1 MTGVAPSALAPEPPR
16 SHARGLLVAERE
28 TGGDFLPHVV
38 AWNLTRRCNLA
49 CTHCYIS
56 AGPWETAGKELGA
69 VECRRVVDELLA
81 VNPSPMLILSGGE
94 PLVREDLPELCAYA
108 SGRGAT
114 VVVGTNGTALTDARV
129 RMLKEAGVSGV
140 AVSVDSLEEARHD
153 AFRGGAH
160 ALERTVAALERL
172 RAHRLDFVVQTTAT
186 PDNAAEIPRL
196 VEWAAGQGAVC
207 FNLYF
212 LVPTGRGAGLEDLA
226 PERIEAL
233 LASLAEEERHHRG
246 SMMVR
251 AKCAPHFMRH
261 VHQADA
267 DSPVLHYRT
276 RCPCGIDYCRIT
288 PEGKLTPC
296 PYMPTVAGDL
306 RTRSFG
312 EIWAGSE
319 LFSALRRRELSG
331 RCGRCEY
338 RLVCGGCRARALATS
353 GDYLAEDPSCAYEPP
368 AGRPLVE
375 RRVLTYGSAPASSL
389 AWSPAARAR
398 VERIPSFVRGVVVER
413 VEGFARSRGLDTVT
427 PELLEEI
434 RHAMPIDF
442 SKRRPFFLKDG

>member
-1 MTGVAPSALAPEPPR
+1 MTRLAPSAL
-16 SHARGLLVAERE
+16 VDAERE

-38 AWNLTRRCNLA
+38 AWNLTKRCNLA

-56 AGPWETAGKELGA
+56 AGPWETAAAELDSA
-69 VECRRVVDELLA
+69 ECRRVVDELLA

-94 PLVREDLPELCAYA
+94 PLVREDLPDLCVYA

-129 RMLKEAGVSGV
+129 ATLKDAGVSGV

-153 AFRGGAH
+153 GFRGSAH

-172 RAHRLDFVVQTTAT
+172 RRHRLDFVVQTTAT
-186 PDNAAEIPRL
+186 PGNAAEIPRL
-196 VEWAAGQGAVC
+196 VEWAAAQGAVC

-212 LVPTGRGAGLEDLA
+212 LVPTGRGAGLADLP
-226 PERIEAL
+226 PERIESL
-233 LASLAEEERHHRG
+233 LASLAAEEKRHRG

-267 DSPVLHYRT
+267 DSPVLQYRT

-288 PEGKLTPC
+288 PDGKLTPC
-296 PYMPTVAGDL
+296 PYMPAVAGDL
-306 RTRSFG
+306 RARSFG
-312 EIWAGSE
+312 EIWSGSE
-319 LFSALRRRELSG
+319 LFAALRRRELSG

-338 RLVCGGCRARALATS
+338 RLVCGGCRARALAAT
-353 GDYLAEDPSCAYEPP
+353 GDYLAEDPSCSYEPP
-368 AGRPLVE
+368 SDRPLVE
-375 RRVLTYGSAPASSL
+375 RPAVAYGSAPSPSL
-389 AWSPAARAR
+389 EWSPAARAR
-398 VERIPSFVRGVVVER
+398 VARIPSFVRGVVAAR
-413 VEGFARSRGLDTVT
+413 VEAFARSRGVDTVT

-434 RHAMPIDF
+434 RRAMPVDF
-442 SKRRPFFLKDG
+442 SRKRPFFLKDE

>member
-1 MTGVAPSALAPEPPR
+1 VSAVAPSP
-16 SHARGLLVAERE
+16 LVEAERDR
-28 TGGDFLPHVV
+28 GGDFLPHVV

-56 AGPWETAGKELGA
+56 AGPWQTAAAELDRD
-69 VECRRVVDELLA
+69 ECRRVVDEILA

-94 PLVREDLPELCAYA
+94 PLVREDLPDLCAYA

-129 RMLKEAGVSGV
+129 ATLKDAGVSGV
-140 AVSVDSLEEARHD
+140 AVSVDSLEESRHD
-153 AFRGGAH
+153 GFRGGAR

-172 RAHRLDFVVQTTAT
+172 RRHRLDFVVQTTAT
-186 PDNAAEIPRL
+186 PENAAEIPRL
-196 VEWAAGQGAVC
+196 VEWAAAQGAVC

-212 LVPTGRGAGLEDLA
+212 LVPTGRGAGLLDLA
-226 PERIEAL
+226 PERIESL
-233 LASLAEEERHHRG
+233 LGSLAAEEKRHRG

-261 VHQADA
+261 VHGADPG
-267 DSPVLHYRT
+267 SPVLQYRT

-306 RTRSFG
+306 RARSFG
-312 EIWAGSE
+312 EIWSGSE
-319 LFSALRRRELSG
+319 LFGALRRRELSG

-338 RLVCGGCRARALATS
+338 RLVCGGCRARALAAT
-353 GDYLAEDPSCAYEPP
+353 GDCLAEDPSCTYEPP
-368 AGRPLVE
+368 AGQPLIE
-375 RRVLTYGSAPASSL
+375 RRPVTYGSAASPSL
-389 AWSPAARAR
+389 EWSPEARAR
-398 VERIPSFVRGVVVER
+398 VARIPSFVRGVVTSR
-413 VEGFARSRGLDTVT
+413 VEAFARSRGLETVT
-427 PELLEEI
+427 ADLLDEI
-434 RHAMPIDF
+434 RRAMPVDF
-442 SKRRPFFLKDG
+442 SKKRPFFLGED

>member
-1 MTGVAPSALAPEPPR
+1 
-16 SHARGLLVAERE
+16 
-28 TGGDFLPHVV
+28 
-38 AWNLTRRCNLA
+38 
-49 CTHCYIS
+49 
-56 AGPWETAGKELGA
+56 
-69 VECRRVVDELLA
+69 
-81 VNPSPMLILSGGE
+81 
-94 PLVREDLPELCAYA
+94 VREDLPELCAYA

-129 RMLKEAGVSGV
+129 AALKDAGVSGV

-153 AFRGGAH
+153 AFRGGAR
-160 ALERTVAALERL
+160 ALDRTLAALERL

-186 PDNAAEIPRL
+186 PGNASEIPRL
-196 VEWAAGQGAVC
+196 VEWASAEGAVC

-212 LVPTGRGAGLEDLA
+212 LVPTGRGAHLADLA
-226 PERIEAL
+226 PDRVEAL
-233 LASLAEEERHHRG
+233 LASLAEAERRHRG

-261 VHQADA
+261 VHQADP
-267 DSPVLHYRT
+267 DSPVMQYRT

-288 PEGKLTPC
+288 PDGKLTPC

-306 RTRSFG
+306 RAQSFG
-312 EIWAGSE
+312 EIWSGSP

>member
-1 MTGVAPSALAPEPPR
+1 VTGVAPSALLA
-16 SHARGLLVAERE
+16 GERE

-56 AGPWETAGKELGA
+56 AGPWQTAGAELGP

-129 RMLKEAGVSGV
+129 ARLKEAGVTGF

-153 AFRGGAH
+153 GFRGGAH
-160 ALERTVAALERL
+160 ALERTILALERL

-186 PDNAAEIPRL
+186 PGNAAEIPRL
-196 VEWAAGQGAVC
+196 VDWAAGQGAAC

-226 PERIEAL
+226 PEGIETL
-233 LASLAEEERHHRG
+233 LAALAGEESRRRG

-261 VHQADA
+261 VHRADA
-267 DSPVLHYRT
+267 DSPVLRYRT

-306 RTRSFG
+306 RTQTFG
-312 EIWAGSE
+312 EIWSGSPV
-319 LFSALRRRELSG
+319 FADLRRRELGG

-353 GDYLAEDPSCAYEPP
+353 GDYLAEDPSCVYDPP
-368 AGRPLVE
+368 ADRPLVA
-375 RRVLTYGSAPASSL
+375 RPSVAYGSP
-389 AWSPAARAR
+389 PAAAGLVWTEPAR
-398 VERIPSFVRGVVVER
+398 ERIQRIPSFVRGVVQQR
-413 VEGFARSRGLDTVT
+413 VEEFARSRGLDVVT
-427 PELLEEI
+427 PELLGEI
-434 RHAMPIDF
+434 RRAMPVDF
-442 SKRRPFFLKDG
+442 SKRRPFFLGEE